1 MQPPRNVVSTV
12 AWRIT
17 HVGSVPS
24 VCLRRLFVQ
33 ERNKVYGAGYTGVVK
48 CGKLYSNLY
57 AGGPGVW
64 ARAFK
69 GQGLCEYHRAVLRP
83 HSEFK
88 WRQRQFGHKGS
99 TIELHK
105 CHVRNITNYGWW
117 VELEIHP

>member
-12 AWRIT
+12 AWRKT

-64 ARAFK
+64 APDPEWDFLVERVYI
-69 GQGLCEYHRAVLRP
+69 QIT
-83 HSEFK
+83 SK
-88 WRQRQFGHKGS
+88 WVVSS
-99 TIELHK
+99 TLMA
-105 CHVRNITNYGWW
+105 NN
-117 VELEIHP
+117 